1 MRSKTRGLYMALRGR
16 GGSKMKMNKK
26 GQMHT
31 IEALLA
37 LMLIIGVVAFAARS
51 APGETQVEG
60 SMDTQLALY
69 GNDFLSILDM
79 EQSDHTSWLYHQVNG
94 TVNGSNWNGAANIT
108 REWQNTTLNGSG
120 VFCKVE
126 IVNFTQAGQIN
137 VLNSSS
143 AYGEPPQNAVTV
155 TKLVTLVNPHVEV
168 YEVRLTL
175 WCV

>member
-1 MRSKTRGLYMALRGR
+1 MLT
-16 GGSKMKMNKK
+16 NKK

-37 LMLIIGVVAFAARS
+37 LMLIIGVVAFTARS

-79 EQSDHTSWLYHQVNG
+79 EQPDHTSWLYHQVNG
-94 TVNGSNWNGAANIT
+94 TVNAVNGSNWNGAANIT
-108 REWQNTTLNGSG
+108 REWQKTMLNGSG

-143 AYGEPPQNAVTV
+143 AYGEPPENAVTV
-155 TKLVTLVNPHVEV
+155 SRLVTLVNPHVEV

-175 WCV
+175 WYV

>member
-1 MRSKTRGLYMALRGR
+1 MALRGR
-16 GGSKMKMNKK
+16 SGSKMLTNKK

-37 LMLIIGVVAFAARS
+37 LMLIIGVVAFTARS

-79 EQSDHTSWLYHQVNG
+79 EQPDHTSWLYHQVNG
-94 TVNGSNWNGAANIT
+94 TVNGSSTWNGAENIT
-108 REWQNTTLNGSG
+108 REWQNTMLSGSG

-126 IVNFTQAGQIN
+126 IVNSTSFN
-137 VLNSSS
+137 VSSDS
-143 AYGEPPQNAVTV
+143 PYGSPPENAVTV
-155 TKLVTLVNPHVEV
+155 SRLVTLVNPHVEV

-175 WCV
+175 WYV

>member
-1 MRSKTRGLYMALRGR
+1 
-16 GGSKMKMNKK
+16 MKMNKK

-37 LMLIIGVVAFAARS
+37 LMLIIGVVAFTARS

-60 SMDTQLALY
+60 SMDTQLVLY

-79 EQSDHTSWLYHQVNG
+79 ELPDHTSWLYHQVNG
-94 TVNGSNWNGAANIT
+94 TVNGSNWNGAVNIT
-108 REWQNTTLNGSG
+108 REWQKTMFSGSG

-126 IVNFTQAGQIN
+126 IVNSTSFN
-137 VLNSSS
+137 VSSDS
-143 AYGEPPQNAVTV
+143 PYGRPPENAVTV
-155 TKLVTLVNPHVEV
+155 SRLVTLVNPHVEV

>member
-1 MRSKTRGLYMALRGR
+1 MALRGR
-16 GGSKMKMNKK
+16 GGSMMKTNKK

-37 LMLIIGVVAFAARS
+37 LMLIIGVVAFTARS

-79 EQSDHTSWLYHQVNG
+79 EQPDHKSWLYYFVETN
-94 TVNGSNWNGAANIT
+94 NIT
-108 REWQNTTLNGSG
+108 GFKQEWEKTNLTDKKGIFYKLELYNGCDLQN
-120 VFCKVE
+120 F
-126 IVNFTQAGQIN
+126 
-137 VLNSSS
+137 S
-143 AYGEPPQNAVTV
+143 APYGEPPENAVTV
-155 TKLVTLVNPHVEV
+155 SRLVTLVNPHVEV

-175 WCV
+175 WYV

>member
-1 MRSKTRGLYMALRGR
+1 
-16 GGSKMKMNKK
+16 MKMNKK

-60 SMDTQLALY
+60 SMDTQLVLY

-94 TVNGSNWNGAANIT
+94 TVNGSDWNGAANIT

-126 IVNFTQAGQIN
+126 IVNFTSDGA
-137 VLNSSS
+137 LNSVDS
-143 AYGEPPQNAVTV
+143 YPFYMNPPENAVTV
-155 TKLVTLVNPHVEV
+155 SRLVTLVNPHVEV